1 MRKDQPFKVRLD
13 ETGRVLLPPEV
24 SAQFGLIPGG
34 EVQMELTAH
43 GLNFQPSVHLLA
55 KVYIEP
61 TNLCNLDC
69 ATCMRSVWDEPLGCM
84 TLATFDRIMDGIR
97 AFSPKP
103 AVFFGGYGEPLA
115 HPDIAAMVQSA
126 RSAGLEVELITNGT
140 LLDEAA
146 ARWMVSAGLNRLW
159 VSIDGALPASY
170 ADIRLGAELPKV
182 LANISQLQNIREQA
196 SSAFPKLGIA
206 FVAMKQNIADLP
218 EVIRMGKELGADFFS
233 VSGVLPHTPE
243 LRDQILYKHSL
254 EDSRLQPSDWAPVL
268 SLTRSDL
275 DEAALRAIAGSLPQ
289 QVTLQIARKSVGM
302 GIHECPFV
310 EKGSVSIRWDGVVSP
325 CLALLHTHTSY
336 LGETERKSHAYRIGS
351 IQQSSLME
359 LWQDPAYVRL
369 RERLQEFD
377 FSPCAFCNSCQ
388 MAESNLVD
396 CFGNDQPVCGGCLW
410 AQGFIQCP

>member
-1 MRKDQPFKVRLD
+1 MKIDQPFKVRLD
-13 ETGRVLLPPEV
+13 ETGRVLLPPDV
-24 SAQFGLIPGG
+24 SAQLGLVPGS
-34 EVQMELTAH
+34 EVRMEMTARGLTI
-43 GLNFQPSVHLLA
+43 QPSVHRLA

-61 TNLCNLDC
+61 TNACNLDC
-69 ATCMRSVWDEPLGCM
+69 ATCMRSVWDEPLGWM
-84 TLATFDRIMDGIR
+84 TLATFERIMDGIR

-115 HPDIAAMVQSA
+115 HPDIATMVQSA

-140 LLDEAA
+140 LLDDAA
-146 ARWMVSAGLNRLW
+146 AHWMVDAGLTRLW
-159 VSIDGALPASY
+159 VSIDGASPASY

-182 LANISQLQNIREQA
+182 IANISQLQKIREQA
-196 SSAFPKLGIA
+196 GSAFPKLGIA

-218 EVIRMGKELGADFFS
+218 EVIRMGKALGADFFS

-268 SLTRSDL
+268 SLPRSDL
-275 DEAALRAIAGSLPQ
+275 DEAALRAIAGSLPE
-289 QVTLQIARKSVGM
+289 QVSLQIAREPVGW
-302 GIHECPFV
+302 GINKCPFV

-336 LGETERKSHAYRIGS
+336 LGETERKSHAYEIGN

-359 LWQDPAYVRL
+359 LWQDQSYVRL